1 MEIER
6 MQCMVSTRGNIS
18 SFPNEIIFY
27 NGEFRNI
34 FLRVQDKG
42 KRARGVLILKSA
54 NARANF
60 ILGVELI

>member
-6 MQCMVSTRGNIS
+6 MECIVSTRGNIS
-18 SFPNEIIFY
+18 SFPNEIIFF

-34 FLRVQDKG
+34 FLRIKE
-42 KRARGVLILKSA
+42 KNKKAMGVLILKSA

-60 ILGVELI
+60 IIGIELI